1 MLSHAEVLKR
11 FFNGKK
17 GTGSSLVSKGDV
29 LLDYGWKK
37 LAEFVEEIPEGFH
50 AVENPEPPFLVLYQP
65 YPSVTSSQ
73 HFSMT
78 ASYARYF
85 GYLYICAMNRDFDV
99 VLTKSP
105 QDGKKIWT
113 PFGEGVV
120 NGTRIE
126 VAREAQGIPYY
137 LEIYPLS
144 EHLVVKSPSFTEEHG
159 FVWDFVFSERLW
171 KADIPSLERRYLWNY
186 KHRSATAKIVDE
198 IYKACEAL
206 GWEDKLEEAA
216 YCRGHLLGNRKK
228 LLELRN
234 LVNALVSSDYALADY
249 LLTQKETS

>member
-1 MLSHAEVLKR
+1 MEGLWSSASWEVGPIERRVRLLHRASERAFFQKEVRMLSHAEVLKR

-73 HFSMT
+73 HFSMA

-99 VLTKSP
+99 VLTKFP
-105 QDGKKIWT
+105 QDGKKIGT

-137 LEIYPLS
+137 LEIYPL
-144 EHLVVKSPSFTEEHG
+144 
-159 FVWDFVFSERLW
+159 
-171 KADIPSLERRYLWNY
+171 
-186 KHRSATAKIVDE
+186 
-198 IYKACEAL
+198 
-206 GWEDKLEEAA
+206 
-216 YCRGHLLGNRKK
+216 
-228 LLELRN
+228 
-234 LVNALVSSDYALADY
+234 
-249 LLTQKETS
+249 